1 MLRSILMLCSATLF
15 AMGPATAA
23 PVTGKEMRHPGSLV
37 PVMALPHP
45 PDDIAT
51 ANVRDADG
59 RIVGAVQRVVMKK
72 DGMPIRIAVAL
83 LGDPDHLVSL
93 DAPRLRYDLNRN
105 EIRLPRQVIGN

>member
-1 MLRSILMLCSATLF
+1 
-15 AMGPATAA
+15 
-23 PVTGKEMRHPGSLV
+23 
-37 PVMALPHP
+37 MALPHP

-93 DAPRLRYDLNRN
+93 DAPRLRYDVKRN
-105 EIRLPRQVIGN
+105 EIRLPRQTIGD